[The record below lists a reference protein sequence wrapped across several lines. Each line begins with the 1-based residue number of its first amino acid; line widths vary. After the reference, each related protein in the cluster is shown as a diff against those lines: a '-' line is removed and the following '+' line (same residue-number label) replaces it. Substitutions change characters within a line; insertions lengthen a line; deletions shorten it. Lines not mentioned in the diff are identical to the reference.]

1 VDWNTVSPRVG
12 LAFDVTGKGTSVLRL
27 NYGRSTSCKGPGS
40 RDRKPG
46 WTGKQNLYLDNLN
59 GDGIPQINEWL
70 PNRRPRF
77 DGASWS
83 LPTHSTQLWPPVR

>member
-27 NYGRSTSCKGPGS
+27 NYGRYYIMQGTGLAETANPVGLASKTYT
-40 RDRKPG
+40 
-46 WTGKQNLYLDNLN
+46 WTDLN

-70 PNRRPRF
+70 PNRRP
-77 DGASWS
+77 
-83 LPTHSTQLWPPVR
+83 